1 MGGFERVDLP
11 LPLLLQAAD
20 RRVRSSAA
28 FGQRE
33 EPIHPLLTTPLGC
46 AAGNLED
53 LGEERCSV
61 LLLLRLAAVSSPA
74 NDSVFSSLCSLLCG
88 SAAGSA
94 VMSLLRRPA
103 VCPQGHHAMLSD
115 DGIFNYLLLMVFFFF
130 FF

>member
-28 FGQRE
+28 LGQRE
-33 EPIHPLLTTPLGC
+33 EPIHPLLATPLGC
-46 AAGNLED
+46 AGGDLED

-61 LLLLRLAAVSSPA
+61 LLLLLLRLAAVSSPA

-94 VMSLLRRPA
+94 VMSLLTPRRRPA

-115 DGIFNYLLLMVFFFF
+115 DGNLY
-130 FF
+130 